1 MIEIGMIRG
10 WGEFLSF
17 LILTA
22 FLVGC
27 EKPGTSNPAGEILE
41 VSTGNIFPI
50 RRMLT
55 SRDGRSIETDII
67 GRESNRVY
75 FIRLSDGLQ
84 TSSLIDNL
92 STPDQAFVLQLP
104 ISQPPEG
111 FGGALPRD
119 SGPKPNEAKKASLN
133 AIAIQNHE
141 RAILVL
147 NQRNA
152 DLEARLANVSNQIE
166 ERSLMSE
173 IKRNQSEISR
183 ISNEIS
189 LLQSRSKP

>member
-1 MIEIGMIRG
+1 MIKIAMIRV
-10 WGEFLSF
+10 WDVLPF
-17 LILTA
+17 LILAA
-22 FLVGC
+22 FLFGC
-27 EKPGTSNPAGEILE
+27 EKPGISNP
-41 VSTGNIFPI
+41 VSESLDASPSQSFPI
-50 RRMLT
+50 RRKLT
-55 SRDGRSIETDII
+55 NRDGRSIDTEIV
-67 GRESNRVY
+67 GRENDRIH

-92 STPDQAFVLQLP
+92 SFQDQSFVLQLP
-104 ISQPPEG
+104 VRRPPEG
-111 FGGALPRD
+111 FGRPLARD
-119 SGPKPNEAKKASLN
+119 IGTKENETMRSDLN

-141 RAILVL
+141 RAILQL

-173 IKRNQSEISR
+173 IKRNQGEISR